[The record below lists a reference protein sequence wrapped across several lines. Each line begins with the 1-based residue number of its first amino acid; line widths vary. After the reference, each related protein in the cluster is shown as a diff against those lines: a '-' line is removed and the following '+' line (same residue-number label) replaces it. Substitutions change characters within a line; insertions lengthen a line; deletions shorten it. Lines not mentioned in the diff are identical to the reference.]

1 MIVNGVQFFITI
13 SRHISFGTSEHI
25 TNSNTATLVQSLPQV
40 NLLYERRGFKIQ
52 TVMIDG
58 QFELIKANADNA
70 GIAVTTTSRDEH
82 KPVIESYIRTIKDR
96 SK

>member
-1 MIVNGVQFFITI
+1 MTI

-52 TVMIDG
+52 TVMRDG
-58 QFELIKANADNA
+58 QFEPIKADVDNI
-70 GIAVTTTSRDEH
+70 GISVNTTSREKH
-82 KPVIESYIRTIKDR
+82 EPVIESYIRTIKDR
-96 SK
+96 SRPV